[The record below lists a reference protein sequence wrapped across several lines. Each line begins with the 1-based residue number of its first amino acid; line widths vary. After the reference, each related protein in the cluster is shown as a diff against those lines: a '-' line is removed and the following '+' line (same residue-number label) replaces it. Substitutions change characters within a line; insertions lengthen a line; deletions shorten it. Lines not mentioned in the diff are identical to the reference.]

1 MDEQAIH
8 IQKKISDSDEII
20 DRLNKELALLKV
32 NMQEIK
38 EEKEGLQETIEKLE
52 STEIGLQEKIQ
63 SLEASEAELEMS
75 INEVNAKKEK
85 EIKNIKDTF
94 EDDVRI
100 LKSEHE
106 IVLRDLNMQLEIGM
120 YIILI
125 CFIVRICI
133 YIHSI

>member
-1 MDEQAIH
+1 MPEIFNLIH

-20 DRLNKELALLKV
+20 DKLNKELALLKA

-52 STEIGLQEKIQ
+52 SKEVGLQEKIQ
-63 SLEASEAELEMS
+63 SLEASEAELEIS
-75 INEVNAKKEK
+75 INQVNARKDK
-85 EIKNIKDTF
+85 EIKDIKDTF

-106 IVLRDLNMQLEIGM
+106 IVLRDLNMQLEIG
-120 YIILI
+120 
-125 CFIVRICI
+125 IV
-133 YIHSI
+133 YYMV